1 MGRSITEAHAER
13 IMDEA
18 GPPRFWTDDACAHG
32 IKLTYAVRQAL
43 QITSIG
49 SIDKTKAQRT
59 RLRKER
65 NRDREARRRYAA
77 GAKPRGVSL
86 SRTRP
91 WQAEGIS
98 RRTWFRCRESGTNSC
113 APPLY
118 PQGPAPPQ
126 SGHRGTDG
134 TSSCAASFLFP
145 QHEIVPITTRT
156 HPSQVL
162 RGEIM
167 PTDWLTALG
176 IPVPAESQCQQKE
189 SGLAKKQESK
199 QGVTCSPSQGWAR
212 YPNLQRRPHSPNL
225 GRGRLQRQIA
235 RAFEAHGPEVTTST
249 IYDWCMLWPVDKRS
263 SQAQRWSI
271 RRILDAIADRRG
283 RASTIG
289 RPWIWRLRKAPA
301 ADASSATPD

>member
-1 MGRSITEAHAER
+1 VAEHVEAIETDDYDTFLVWIARHLGGLKDPVWSLMQEAYRMGRSITEAHAER

-176 IPVPAESQCQQKE
+176 IPVPAERKW
-189 SGLAKKQESK
+189 SGEEARKQ
-199 QGVTCSPSQGWAR
+199 AR
-212 YPNLQRRPHSPNL
+212 GDVLTVPRL
-225 GRGRLQRQIA
+225 GS
-235 RAFEAHGPEVTTST
+235 VS
-249 IYDWCMLWPVDKRS
+249 
-263 SQAQRWSI
+263 
-271 RRILDAIADRRG
+271 
-283 RASTIG
+283 
-289 RPWIWRLRKAPA
+289 
-301 ADASSATPD
+301 

>member
-1 MGRSITEAHAER
+1 MIPARRRKRRPFDRSADRRRAFRRVAEHVEAIETDDYDTFLVWIARHLGGLKDPVWSLMQEAYRMGRSITEAHAER

-176 IPVPAESQCQQKE
+176 IPVPAERKW
-189 SGLAKKQESK
+189 SGEEARKQ
-199 QGVTCSPSQGWAR
+199 AR
-212 YPNLQRRPHSPNL
+212 GDVLTVSRL
-225 GRGRLQRQIA
+225 GS
-235 RAFEAHGPEVTTST
+235 VS
-249 IYDWCMLWPVDKRS
+249 
-263 SQAQRWSI
+263 
-271 RRILDAIADRRG
+271 
-283 RASTIG
+283 
-289 RPWIWRLRKAPA
+289 
-301 ADASSATPD
+301 

>member
-1 MGRSITEAHAER
+1 MAEHVEAIETDDYDTFLVWIARHLGGLKDPVWSLMQEAYRMGRSITEAHAER

-98 RRTWFRCRESGTNSC
+98 RRTWFRCRESGT
-113 APPLY
+113 
-118 PQGPAPPQ
+118 
-126 SGHRGTDG
+126 
-134 TSSCAASFLFP
+134 SSCAASFLFP
-145 QHEIVPITTRT
+145 PHEIVPITTRT

-176 IPVPAESQCQQKE
+176 IPVPAERKW
-189 SGLAKKQESK
+189 SGEEARKQ
-199 QGVTCSPSQGWAR
+199 AR
-212 YPNLQRRPHSPNL
+212 GDVLTVSRL
-225 GRGRLQRQIA
+225 GS
-235 RAFEAHGPEVTTST
+235 VS
-249 IYDWCMLWPVDKRS
+249 
-263 SQAQRWSI
+263 
-271 RRILDAIADRRG
+271 
-283 RASTIG
+283 
-289 RPWIWRLRKAPA
+289 
-301 ADASSATPD
+301 